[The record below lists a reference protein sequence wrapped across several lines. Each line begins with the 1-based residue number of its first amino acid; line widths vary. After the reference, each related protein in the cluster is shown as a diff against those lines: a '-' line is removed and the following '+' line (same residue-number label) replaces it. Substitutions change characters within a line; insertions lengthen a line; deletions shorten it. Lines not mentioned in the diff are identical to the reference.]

1 MTKTISADECK
12 SAIGNISVPMG
23 LITVVQGYLDKLG
36 LTKLLDRYKAKG
48 VRMSALTM
56 MLIVFSLS
64 ENNSM
69 AACAEWLKD
78 IRIRKL
84 FGIKDNVSQRTLNRA
99 LQKLGVHREEI
110 ITELHRGITR
120 TYPEMSKNID
130 CDGSS
135 VSMHSEGD
143 MGRRGHPRDKNPDGL
158 QVEFMLGMFEE
169 SRIPFYVRSFMGN
182 ASDEEQYARSLPE
195 MIGIMDKDDIEA
207 FRHIADRL
215 VGNIKLRNEE
225 RELAKKSSK
234 KGKRGRK
241 KKPVAEESDEG
252 RYELLRIN
260 RELGNASW
268 VIFDNGG
275 ASVFNTEAV
284 NEMGRE
290 YLTRKDMNKTDMKL
304 VESTEPVLVEPGLWC
319 WTETFESSGRTKYIF
334 RSDDLAEAKSH
345 AAVRRVE
352 KMAEIAK
359 ALKNGEI
366 KPESLVEV
374 KKNEFVQFDVSVSIQ
389 QILTEYSEEEL
400 HYLKERYKGK
410 YCGFFHL
417 ESSAPLTPLEAI
429 RMYRKR
435 VAIEHAIKSLKNL
448 SGIKPMRVWDGE
460 SVTGRMVLALLAE
473 SIMSMVRYD
482 YPEDYVKV
490 TKKGRST
497 VKSHKPDNISLCR
510 MLTQLTVT
518 YYVDENRRNRRV
530 ISGVSDIS
538 VGILKRLE
546 AKTGRDSS
554 IISYLPT

>member
-1 MTKTISADECK
+1 MTQTISADECK
-12 SAIGNISVPMG
+12 SAKGNLTVPMG
-23 LITVVQGYLDKLG
+23 LITTVRGYLDKTG
-36 LTKLLDRYKAKG
+36 LTRLFDGFKAKG
-48 VRMSALTM
+48 VRMGALVM

-78 IRIRKL
+78 IRIRRL
-84 FGIKDNVSQRTLNRA
+84 FGIKEQVSQRTLNRA
-99 LQKLGVHREEI
+99 LQKLGSHREEI
-110 ITELHRGITR
+110 IVNLHRGLVEM
-120 TYPEMSKNID
+120 YPEMRRDID

-135 VSMHSEGD
+135 VAMHTEGD
-143 MGRRGHPRDKNPDGL
+143 LSRHGYPRDKNPDGL

-169 SRIPFYVRSFMGN
+169 SRIPFYVRSFAGN
-182 ASDEEQYARSLPE
+182 VSDEEQYARSLPE
-195 MIGIMDKDDIEA
+195 MIGIMDRDDIDA

-215 VGNIKLRNEE
+215 VGNIRLRNEE
-225 RELAKKSSK
+225 REAARKSRV
-234 KGKRGRK
+234 KGKKGRK
-241 KKPVAEESDEG
+241 KKPVTEESDEG

-260 RELGNASW
+260 RQLGNVSW

-275 ASVFNTEAV
+275 ASVYNTDAV

-304 VESTEPVLVEPGLWC
+304 VESTEPVLVEPGLRC

-334 RSDDLAEAKSH
+334 KADYLEEAKSH
-345 AAVRRVE
+345 AADRRVN
-352 KMAEIAK
+352 KMAEIAR

-366 KPESLVEV
+366 KPESLIEV
-374 KKNEFVQFDVSVSIQ
+374 RKNEFVQFNVKVQIQ
-389 QILTEYSEEEL
+389 QILTEYTEEEL
-400 HYLKERYKGK
+400 KALKERYRGK

-417 ESSAPLTPLEAI
+417 ESSAALTPLEAI

-448 SGIKPMRVWDGE
+448 AGIKPMRVWDKE

-473 SIMSMVRYD
+473 SIMSMVRYE

-490 TKKGRST
+490 TRKGTS
-497 VKSHKPDNISLCR
+497 VIKSHKPDNISLCR

-518 YYVDENRRNRRV
+518 YYVDENRRNRRL
-530 ISGVSDIS
+530 ISGVSDEV

-546 AKTGRDSS
+546 AKTGRNSS
-554 IISYLPT
+554 ILPFVTT